1 MVNVVVSSD
10 FFAFAPLMKDDN
22 ILEAAAV
29 TFDSAL
35 LNALINPVTPVSPS
49 VVNAE
54 LKEVIPLVSRPT
66 IPFAILT
73 SRFVWVI
80 TPDSNVVSIPLML
93 L

>member
-1 MVNVVVSSD
+1 
-10 FFAFAPLMKDDN
+10 MKDDN

-66 IPFAILT
+66 IPICHTDKPVCLGDH
-73 SRFVWVI
+73 SGQH
-80 TPDSNVVSIPLML
+80 VVSIPLML